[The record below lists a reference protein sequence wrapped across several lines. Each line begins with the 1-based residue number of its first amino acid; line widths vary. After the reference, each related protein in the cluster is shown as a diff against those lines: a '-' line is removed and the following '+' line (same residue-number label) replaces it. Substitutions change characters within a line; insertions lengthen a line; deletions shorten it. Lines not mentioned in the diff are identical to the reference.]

1 MASSQV
7 TQKTAL
13 DDVETRFLYNCPEEE
28 LQQPERL
35 FMQVEQAW
43 WFYEDFY
50 ADKHSTVPHVKTLNS
65 FGKLIFAHSELL
77 RHYKDEFDA
86 LFGQYSSYK
95 GKIPG
100 YGCILLNPSM
110 TKCLLVCGY
119 KGSSWSFPKGKV
131 NQGEDGL
138 DAACRET
145 FEETGF
151 DPTDYM
157 REEDY
162 IQDFRDD
169 KLTTLYIGTG
179 ISEKMKFATQTRKEI
194 GGVQFHDIATLFDK
208 DVIKTYYVYPFLDRL
223 HKWIARNRKKKGGG
237 GQSQKQTSSSKK
249 TSVGNSSSESITA
262 IVQNPANLSASS
274 KKLAN
279 AANSSKKSSKSAK
292 KERSGSS
299 GDVDETIEGGAK
311 RWSAEQMFAKNEQ
324 MMGRKLQY
332 DGNAHN
338 FGASHPRYVNY
349 MERDGPAESSAAVAG
364 GGEGAEAA
372 TSRTSVG
379 KKTIDWNTKISVFR
393 SPKPFVFN
401 MKKVN
406 AAINSKLL
414 SAEKLLSLLDG
425 AQGSTKSSSS
435 SKRK

>member
-1 MASSQV
+1 MSNNKDMN
-7 TQKTAL
+7 QKTAL

-35 FMQVEQAW
+35 FMQIEQAW

-50 ADKHSTVPHVKTLNS
+50 ADVYAGVPHVKTLNN
-65 FGKLIFAHSELL
+65 FGKAMFTHSELL
-77 RHYKDEFDA
+77 RHYKDQVDV
-86 LFGQYSSYK
+86 LFSDFSSYK
-95 GKIPG
+95 GKIPS

-145 FEETGF
+145 AEETGF

-157 REEDY
+157 SEEDY
-162 IQDFRDD
+162 IADFKDG

-179 ISEKMKFATQTRKEI
+179 ISEKIKFVTQTRKEI
-194 GGVQFHDIATLFDK
+194 GGVQFHDLSTLSDK
-208 DVIKTYYVYPFLDRL
+208 NTIKTYYVYPFLDRL
-223 HKWIARNRKKKGGG
+223 KKWIARNKKKKA
-237 GQSQKQTSSSKK
+237 SQKQGPVSATSSKK
-249 TSVGNSSSESITA
+249 SAGNSSSGNITA
-262 IVQNPANLSASS
+262 IVQNPNNLSASS
-274 KKLAN
+274 KKLAK
-279 AANSSKKSSKSAK
+279 AENSGKKVKSAK
-292 KERSGSS
+292 AERSGSS
-299 GDVDETIEGGAK
+299 GDVDEETIEGGAK

-324 MMGRKLQY
+324 MLGRKLQY

-349 MERDGPAESSAAVAG
+349 LERDGPADSVAAAAAGSPAG
-364 GGEGAEAA
+364 GGADPTTPSASLA
-372 TSRTSVG
+372 VDVNS
-379 KKTIDWNTKISVFR
+379 KISVF
-393 SPKPFVFN
+393 PQPFVFN

-414 SAEKLLSLLDG
+414 SAEKLLSLIDG
-425 AQGSTKSSSS
+425 AGGAPSAS
-435 SKRK
+435 SKSGKRR

>member
-1 MASSQV
+1 MSSKKEMS
-7 TQKTAL
+7 QKMAL

-35 FMQVEQAW
+35 FMQIEQAW

-50 ADKHSTVPHVKTLNS
+50 ADVYPGVPHVKTLNN
-65 FGKLIFAHSELL
+65 FGKVMFTHSELL
-77 RHYKDEFDA
+77 RHYKDQVDV
-86 LFGQYSSYK
+86 LFSDYSSYK
-95 GKIPG
+95 GKIPS

-145 FEETGF
+145 AEETGF
-151 DPTDYM
+151 DPTDYTS
-157 REEDY
+157 EEDY
-162 IQDFRDD
+162 IADFKDG

-179 ISEKMKFATQTRKEI
+179 ISEKIKFVTQTRKEI
-194 GGVQFHDIATLFDK
+194 GGVQFHDLSTLADK
-208 DVIKTYYVYPFLDRL
+208 STIKTYYVYPFLDRL
-223 HKWIARNRKKKGGG
+223 KKWIARNKKKKTSAA
-237 GQSQKQTSSSKK
+237 SQKQASVSTSSK
-249 TSVGNSSSESITA
+249 SVGSSSSGNITA

-274 KKLAN
+274 KKLAK
-279 AANSSKKSSKSAK
+279 AEKSGKKTKSGK
-292 KERSGSS
+292 IERSGSS
-299 GDVDETIEGGAK
+299 GDVGEETIEGGAK
-311 RWSAEQMFAKNEQ
+311 RWSADQMFAKNEQ
-324 MMGRKLQY
+324 MLGRKLQY

-349 MERDGPAESSAAVAG
+349 LERDGPVDSAAPTTVPG
-364 GGEGAEAA
+364 GASGSSSSSP
-372 TSRTSVG
+372 SRA
-379 KKTIDWNTKISVFR
+379 IDVNTDISVF
-393 SPKPFVFN
+393 PHPFVFN

-414 SAEKLLSLLDG
+414 SSEKLLSLIDG
-425 AQGSTKSSSS
+425 AGGASSVSTKSG
-435 SKRK
+435 KRR